1 LYFDEKEET
10 SNELFSPLKNAM
22 LQLGGEMGTSLANK
36 SNAAN
41 TIFSSFS
48 DSDGDHGEAESSPL
62 LRGIRTS
69 VGYSEGGSRTSGT
82 ASPKSGAPIP
92 SAIFTGENAQ
102 KRKSAAKNGKRRLS
116 LASVKPR
123 VLKDLIGGDNEFN
136 VDYKFILLEDL
147 GTASSWV
154 ILLLPYL
161 AFFICV
167 LLESFNGFRVSS
179 TGPLNATLPCPDSII
194 TTQQPVIPT
203 PPESCHCP
211 LHLESKQDEFG
222 FTHDHDLFWRNGTA
236 FESGIIQSIP
246 VISTFIRGD
255 AMFYGLSTDAVALV
269 AKGMLE
275 SSVMVLQRELQRD
288 IVVSGDDVGEWTIMY
303 VSAPKK
309 ISMACDKQDRS
320 SRVSEASKWDC
331 RSPRVLDVVFS
342 MPETAVYAGGDVR
355 IDILY
360 SYREPITI
368 ETSTLENS
376 HESTKGDVSYVYT
389 SASGASS
396 LFAAINVTHPLFY
409 VGEIVA
415 LSSYTLEYMSPLA
428 VKVDT
433 IVRITTFVGS
443 FAFLVFWFYSMGMIR
458 YFCCCLTGRLSCL
471 PEPKKGTRIGI
482 MERRMVYYYDSPLT
496 HSSDTYSYNVVAIPV
511 DLIPRTSLYRCAPF
525 VSSSDARSSP
535 GVDVFH
541 PFIGF

>member
-1 LYFDEKEET
+1 MGA
-10 SNELFSPLKNAM
+10 SP
-22 LQLGGEMGTSLANK
+22 ANK
-36 SNAAN
+36 SHAVN
-41 TIFSSFS
+41 TTFSDFS
-48 DSDGDHGEAESSPL
+48 DSDGDHGDAESSPL
-62 LRGIRTS
+62 LRGSRTS
-69 VGYSEGGSRTSGT
+69 IGYSESGSRISGT
-82 ASPKSGAPIP
+82 APIP
-92 SAIFTGENAQ
+92 SSIFTGENAPKQ
-102 KRKSAAKNGKRRLS
+102 KRAAKHGKRRLP
-116 LASVKPR
+116 LASGKPR
-123 VLKDLIGGDNEFN
+123 VLNELVGGDNDLN

-167 LLESFNGFRVSS
+167 LLESFKGFRVSS
-179 TGPLNATLPCPDSII
+179 LGPLNATLPCANSII
-194 TTQQPVIPT
+194 TTLHPVIAS
-203 PPESCHCP
+203 PPGSCHCP
-211 LHLESKQDEFG
+211 LHLQSKQDESDV
-222 FTHDHDLFWRNGTA
+222 TTVLWRNGTA
-236 FESGIIQSIP
+236 FESGIIQSGIIP
-246 VISTFIRGD
+246 VISNFIRGD

-275 SSVMVLQRELQRD
+275 SSVMVLQRD
-288 IVVSGDDVGEWTIMY
+288 IGVSGNDPGEWTIMY
-303 VSAPKK
+303 VSAPKQ

-320 SRVSEASKWDC
+320 SRVSKLSKWNC

-360 SYREPITI
+360 SYREPIPNREPITI
-368 ETSTLENS
+368 ESSSTIEYT

-396 LFAAINVTHPLFY
+396 WFASINVTHPLFY

-443 FAFLVFWFYSMGMIR
+443 FAFIVFWFYSMGMIR

-471 PEPKKGTRIGI
+471 PEPKKGTSLWIT
-482 MERRMVYYYDSPLT
+482 ERRMVYYYVSLLT
-496 HSSDTYSYNVVAIPV
+496 HSSSTYSYNVVAIPV
-511 DLIPRTSLYRCAPF
+511 DLISRTSLHRCAPF
-525 VSSSDARSSP
+525 LSSSDARSGP

-541 PFIGF
+541 AFIGFYSKATCGR

>member
-1 LYFDEKEET
+1 LIPATNFFHLRTEEPALHFDQKEGT
-10 SNELFSPLKNAM
+10 CSNELFSPLKNAM
-22 LQLGGEMGTSLANK
+22 LQLGGEMGTSPANK
-36 SNAAN
+36 SHAAN
-41 TIFSSFS
+41 TTFSSFS
-48 DSDGDHGEAESSPL
+48 DSDDDHGEAETSPL
-62 LRGIRTS
+62 LRRGSRRTS
-69 VGYSEGGSRTSGT
+69 VNVGYSEGGNKLSET
-82 ASPKSGAPIP
+82 ASRSPTRGAPIP
-92 SAIFTGENAQ
+92 SEILTGENSK
-102 KRKSAAKNGKRRLS
+102 KRKSAAKKGKRRSS
-116 LASVKPR
+116 LTSVKPR
-123 VLKDLIGGDNEFN
+123 VLKELVRGDNELG

-167 LLESFNGFRVSS
+167 LLESFKGFRVSS
-179 TGPLNATLPCPDSII
+179 TGPLNATLPCADSII
-194 TTQQPVIPT
+194 TTQQPLVPT
-203 PPESCHCP
+203 PPKPCHCP
-211 LHLESKQDEFG
+211 FNIESKQDEFG
-222 FTHDHDLFWRNGTA
+222 VTHEHDLFWRNGTA

-246 VISTFIRGD
+246 VISTFLHGD

-275 SSVMVLQRELQRD
+275 SSVVVLQRG
-288 IVVSGDDVGEWTIMY
+288 IGVSGDDAEEWTIVY
-303 VSAPKK
+303 VSAPKQ

-355 IDILY
+355 INILY

-368 ETSTLENS
+368 ETSTTIDYS

-396 LFAAINVTHPLFY
+396 LFASINVTHPLFY
-409 VGEIVA
+409 VGEIVTV
-415 LSSYTLEYMSPLA
+415 SSYIMDYMSPLA

-471 PEPKKGTRIGI
+471 PEPKKGTGI
-482 MERRMVYYYDSPLT
+482 RTMERRMVYYYVT
-496 HSSDTYSYNVVAIPV
+496 SS
-511 DLIPRTSLYRCAPF
+511 
-525 VSSSDARSSP
+525 
-535 GVDVFH
+535 H
-541 PFIGF
+541 